1 MNIDNIISEINN
13 ADDKRSV
20 ILETEN
26 EISKLTPFNHEAK
39 LVPKA
44 YGVNADL
51 LDSLLDQIPHKGKDS
66 IVGEFVE
73 KTFTKRE
80 LAMYFVVMLNINR
93 K

>member
-20 ILETEN
+20 ILEAEN

-39 LVPKA
+39 LVPEA

-51 LDSLLDQIPHKGKDS
+51 LDSLLDHLPRKGKDS
-66 IVGEFVE
+66 VVGEFVE

-80 LAMYFVVMLNINR
+80 LVMYFVAVL
-93 K
+93 KHKS

>member
-13 ADDKRSV
+13 ADYKRSV

-39 LVPKA
+39 LVPEA

-51 LDSLLDQIPHKGKDS
+51 LDSLLDLLPRKGKDS
-66 IVGEFVE
+66 VVGEFVE

-80 LAMYFVVMLNINR
+80 LVMYFVAVL
-93 K
+93 KHKS

>member
-20 ILETEN
+20 ILEAEN

-39 LVPKA
+39 LVPEA
-44 YGVNADL
+44 YGVNSDL
-51 LDSLLDQIPHKGKDS
+51 LDSLFDHIPNKGKDS
-66 IVGEFVE
+66 VIGEFVE

-80 LAMYFVVMLNINR
+80 LAMYFVAVL
-93 K
+93 KLKS

>member
-39 LVPKA
+39 LVHEA
-44 YGVNADL
+44 YGVNVDL

-80 LAMYFVVMLNINR
+80 LAMYFVAVL
-93 K
+93 KHKS

>member
-39 LVPKA
+39 LVPEA
-44 YGVNADL
+44 YGVNGDL
-51 LDSLLDQIPHKGKDS
+51 LDSLLDHLPRKGKDS
-66 IVGEFVE
+66 VVGEFVE

-80 LAMYFVVMLNINR
+80 LVMYFVAVL
-93 K
+93 KHKS

>member
-20 ILETEN
+20 ILEAEN

-39 LVPKA
+39 LVPEA
-44 YGVNADL
+44 YGVNGDL
-51 LDSLLDQIPHKGKDS
+51 LDSLLDHLPRKGKDS
-66 IVGEFVE
+66 VVGEFVE

-80 LAMYFVVMLNINR
+80 LAMYFVAVL
-93 K
+93 KHKS

>member
-20 ILETEN
+20 ILEAEN

-39 LVPKA
+39 LVPEA

-51 LDSLLDQIPHKGKDS
+51 LDSLLDLLPRKGKDS
-66 IVGEFVE
+66 VVGEFVE

-80 LAMYFVVMLNINR
+80 LVMYFVAVL
-93 K
+93 KHKS

>member
-20 ILETEN
+20 ILEAEN

-39 LVPKA
+39 LVPEA
-44 YGVNADL
+44 YGVNADF

-73 KTFTKRE
+73 KIFTKRE
-80 LAMYFVVMLNINR
+80 LAMYFVAVL
-93 K
+93 KHKS